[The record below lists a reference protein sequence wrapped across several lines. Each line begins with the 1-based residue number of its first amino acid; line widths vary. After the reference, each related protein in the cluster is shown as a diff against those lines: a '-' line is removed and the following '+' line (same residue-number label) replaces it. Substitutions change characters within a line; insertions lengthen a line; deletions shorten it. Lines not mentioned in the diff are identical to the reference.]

1 MLLKTK
7 IGSLLLLYLFKMI
20 TETFQNHKHTPVC
33 VIYYFYVFLLLLHI
47 SYKSDLPQ
55 TT

>member
-1 MLLKTK
+1 MLLMTK
-7 IGSLLLLYLFKMI
+7 IGGWLLLYLFKII
-20 TETFQNHKHTPVC
+20 TVTFQNHKHTPVC
-33 VIYYFYVFLLLLHI
+33 VIYYFYAFAILLNI